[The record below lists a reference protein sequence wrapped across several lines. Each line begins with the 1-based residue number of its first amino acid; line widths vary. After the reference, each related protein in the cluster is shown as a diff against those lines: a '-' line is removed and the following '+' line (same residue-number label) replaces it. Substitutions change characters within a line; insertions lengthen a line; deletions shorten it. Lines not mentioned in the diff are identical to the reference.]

1 MKDQAIYS
9 SEHIQ
14 NLQFPDDVRMN
25 ASLYL
30 GSVDAEGRWLVARE
44 LLDNGLDEFLAK
56 RNDAVYLYEEQ
67 DDSYTVID
75 NGFGIPQGIKEY
87 TVYLDGKSIKSSIP
101 TMQAIF
107 GQLNTSG
114 KYRSEAYKVSIGS
127 HGQGSKSSNA
137 TSEFFHVKTYYQG
150 KWYEIEF
157 KQGHLTIPVRECQQP
172 IYRGKPLQKG
182 TMIHFK
188 HDKEIFGT
196 VGIDFKLAESWAEI
210 TSYLNPGFHV
220 TLQDKQN
227 NTKEY
232 YSEKGP
238 SEYVEKLI
246 DQLHAQREEQ
256 LFTFK
261 NELCDVVVAFSNAEN
276 CNVRG
281 YTNGLY
287 NSDGGKHVDSVCQA
301 LFNVVKDFAKA
312 KQIFQLQDFKEG
324 LVGIIN
330 MHLHKAEF
338 SSQDKLKLTDDR
350 AGDSLR
356 QQIQTEAEKFFKKN
370 KELAQRLCE
379 KSTKLLELRSQFKA
393 SKKMIA
399 ALNQA
404 KKRGMPAKYSPFD
417 SKTKVEDR
425 ELLIVEGLS
434 AAGGLRQVRKPY
446 QSLYPIKGKIKNL
459 AKTTEQLGLESEEII
474 NILSAIG
481 YDPNKENPLEKPL
494 VSKIIC
500 LADADDDGP
509 VSPKTR
515 VLLCDGT
522 TKTIKELAD
531 QWEKDH
537 QPIWVWS
544 LDAQGKLHP
553 AKAIEPRITCHK
565 TKYARVYFD
574 DSTRI
579 ACTLNHKFAINSAQ
593 SENLIIDEQT
603 KIKYIA
609 AKDLQAGDS
618 IMSAYFK
625 NAPLNGNK
633 GSADYRYVYHD
644 DYQRKYYPL
653 HKLVAEDIYPEEYAI
668 YAAKNK
674 ENKNSMAIHHKDH
687 NRMNNS
693 PENLEII
700 SAYAHTKDHHS
711 FNKSGYNGSALQKQ
725 KLKEYHTSDKYRNEE
740 LPKLIQRTVE
750 YNKSEKNR
758 QSTAALNRRDDVKE
772 LQQLTRLSKKYL
784 CIQEKYGQVTQM
796 LWACTFAGAASTP
809 SVIRKSDFARIRQH
823 LDTHKYIEPAA
834 IKKVFSEDEVKDK
847 FKFAIK
853 RFILTCKSLYKENAK
868 LTKELYNKFVE
879 DEMIRKG
886 SNRTGA
892 VRWET
897 AIGYLE
903 TFNHIDNENNIEQ
916 FIKEQCNNH
925 RVVKVEIIELD
936 EPKPFYCLI
945 VPQYG
950 NFLLADKNGNG
961 ICSSNCHINTLL
973 LTLFFKICPELFEKG
988 MIYVADMYDFY
999 AIYKD
1004 QVIVGNSAQEV
1015 QEKLHKLG
1023 APVYISSNH
1032 VKGWGELDQ
1041 AVMKVLAV
1049 DKETRKL
1056 IRIKPITDHDRTTFV
1071 RIMNDDVEYRR
1082 KMLGL
1087 ADNV

>member
-56 RNDAVYLYEEQ
+56 RNDAVHLYEEQ

-75 NGFGIPQGIKEY
+75 NGYGIPQGTKEY

-137 TSEFFHVKTYYQG
+137 TSEFFHVKTCYQG

-157 KQGHLTIPVRECQQP
+157 KQGHLTIPVRECEQP

-220 TLQDKQN
+220 TLQDKHN
-227 NTKEY
+227 RIKEY
-232 YSEKGP
+232 YSEQGP

-246 DQLHAQREEQ
+246 DQLKAQREEQ

-261 NELCDVVVAFSNAEN
+261 NELCDIVVAFSNAEN

-301 LFNVVKDFAKA
+301 LFNIVKDFAKS
-312 KQIFQLQDFKEG
+312 KQTVQLQDFKEG

-350 AGDSLR
+350 AGDALR
-356 QQIQTEAEKFFKKN
+356 QQIQLDAEKFFKKN
-370 KELAQRLCE
+370 KELALRLCE
-379 KSTKLLELRSQFKA
+379 KSSKLSELRSQFKA

-459 AKTTEQLGLESEEII
+459 AKTTEQIGLESEEII

-481 YDPNKENPLEKPL
+481 YDPNKENPMANPT
-494 VSKIIC
+494 VGKIIC
-500 LADADDDGP
+500 LADADEDGCFKASSF
-509 VSPKTR
+509 VK
-515 VLLCDGT
+515 LCDGT
-522 TKTIKELAD
+522 SKTFKELAD

-553 AKAIEPRITCHK
+553 AKAYEPSIRCYRDKEVH
-565 TKYARVYFD
+565 VHL
-574 DSTRI
+574 DSGDEI
-579 ACTLNHKFAINSAQ
+579 VCTLQHPFAINYCNSDKAY
-593 SENLIIDEQT
+593 IDDHDM
-603 KIKYIA
+603 KY
-609 AKDLQAGDS
+609 LQAQYLQPGDLIAS
-618 IMSAYFK
+618 IDF
-625 NAPLNGNK
+625 
-633 GSADYRYVYHD
+633 
-644 DYQRKYYPL
+644 
-653 HKLVAEDIYPEEYAI
+653 EDI
-668 YAAKNK
+668 K
-674 ENKNSMAIHHKDH
+674 
-687 NRMNNS
+687 
-693 PENLEII
+693 
-700 SAYAHTKDHHS
+700 
-711 FNKSGYNGSALQKQ
+711 
-725 KLKEYHTSDKYRNEE
+725 
-740 LPKLIQRTVE
+740 
-750 YNKSEKNR
+750 
-758 QSTAALNRRDDVKE
+758 
-772 LQQLTRLSKKYL
+772 QLTSHKVIKTEIVELK
-784 CIQEKYGQVTQM
+784 
-796 LWACTFAGAASTP
+796 AA
-809 SVIRKSDFARIRQH
+809 
-823 LDTHKYIEPAA
+823 E
-834 IKKVFSEDEVKDK
+834 
-847 FKFAIK
+847 
-853 RFILTCKSLYKENAK
+853 
-868 LTKELYNKFVE
+868 
-879 DEMIRKG
+879 
-886 SNRTGA
+886 
-892 VRWET
+892 
-897 AIGYLE
+897 
-903 TFNHIDNENNIEQ
+903 
-916 FIKEQCNNH
+916 
-925 RVVKVEIIELD
+925 
-936 EPKPFYCLI
+936 PFYCLT

-950 NFLLADKNGNG
+950 NFLLADKSGNG

-973 LTLFFKICPELFEKG
+973 LTLFFKICPQLFEKG
-988 MIYVADMYDFY
+988 MIYVADMYDYY
-999 AIYKD
+999 AMYKD
-1004 QVIVGNSAQEV
+1004 KVIVGNSAQEV
-1015 QEKLHKLG
+1015 LDKLHKIG
-1023 APVYISSNH
+1023 APNSITASH
-1032 VKGWGELDQ
+1032 CKGWGEMMNSVL
-1041 AVMKVLAV
+1041 KVLAV
-1049 DKETRKL
+1049 DKETRRL

-1082 KMLGL
+1082 QMLGL

>member
-30 GSVDAEGRWLVARE
+30 GSVDVEGRWLVARE

-75 NGFGIPQGIKEY
+75 NGYGIPQGTKEY

-137 TSEFFHVKTYYQG
+137 TSEFFHVKTCYQG

-157 KQGHLTIPVRECQQP
+157 KQGHLTIPVRECEQP
-172 IYRGKPLQKG
+172 IYCGKPLQKG

-196 VGIDFKLAESWAEI
+196 TGIDFKLAESWAEI

-220 TLQDKQN
+220 TLQDKHN
-227 NTKEY
+227 NVKTY
-232 YSEKGP
+232 YSEQGP

-256 LFTFK
+256 LFIFK

-301 LFNVVKDFAKA
+301 LFNVVKDFAKS
-312 KQIFQLQDFKEG
+312 KQTVQLQDFKEG

-338 SSQDKLKLTDDR
+338 SSQDKLKLTDER

-356 QQIQTEAEKFFKKN
+356 QQIQVEADKFFKKN
-370 KELAQRLCE
+370 KELALRLCE
-379 KSTKLLELRSQFKA
+379 KSSKLSELRSQFKA

-446 QSLYPIKGKIKNL
+446 QSLLPLKGKILSVMKVSDDS
-459 AKTTEQLGLESEEII
+459 KMLESDEII

-481 YDPNKENPLEKPL
+481 YDPNKENPMEKPI
-494 VSKIIC
+494 VNKIIC
-500 LADADDDGP
+500 L
-509 VSPKTR
+509 
-515 VLLCDGT
+515 
-522 TKTIKELAD
+522 
-531 QWEKDH
+531 
-537 QPIWVWS
+537 
-544 LDAQGKLHP
+544 
-553 AKAIEPRITCHK
+553 
-565 TKYARVYFD
+565 
-574 DSTRI
+574 
-579 ACTLNHKFAINSAQ
+579 
-593 SENLIIDEQT
+593 
-603 KIKYIA
+603 
-609 AKDLQAGDS
+609 
-618 IMSAYFK
+618 
-625 NAPLNGNK
+625 
-633 GSADYRYVYHD
+633 
-644 DYQRKYYPL
+644 
-653 HKLVAEDIYPEEYAI
+653 
-668 YAAKNK
+668 
-674 ENKNSMAIHHKDH
+674 
-687 NRMNNS
+687 
-693 PENLEII
+693 
-700 SAYAHTKDHHS
+700 
-711 FNKSGYNGSALQKQ
+711 
-725 KLKEYHTSDKYRNEE
+725 
-740 LPKLIQRTVE
+740 
-750 YNKSEKNR
+750 
-758 QSTAALNRRDDVKE
+758 
-772 LQQLTRLSKKYL
+772 
-784 CIQEKYGQVTQM
+784 
-796 LWACTFAGAASTP
+796 
-809 SVIRKSDFARIRQH
+809 SDF
-823 LDTHKYIEPAA
+823 DP
-834 IKKVFSEDEVKDK
+834 DG
-847 FKFAIK
+847 
-853 RFILTCKSLYKENAK
+853 
-868 LTKELYNKFVE
+868 
-879 DEMIRKG
+879 M
-886 SNRTGA
+886 
-892 VRWET
+892 
-897 AIGYLE
+897 
-903 TFNHIDNENNIEQ
+903 
-916 FIKEQCNNH
+916 
-925 RVVKVEIIELD
+925 
-936 EPKPFYCLI
+936 
-945 VPQYG
+945 
-950 NFLLADKNGNG
+950 
-961 ICSSNCHINTLL
+961 HINTLL
-973 LTLFFKICPELFEKG
+973 LSLFYKVCPELYEKG
-988 MIYVADMYDFY
+988 MIYVADMYEYY
-999 AIYKD
+999 ALYKNMA
-1004 QVIVGNSAQEV
+1004 VVGNSVIEV
-1015 QEKLHKLG
+1015 QEKLKKLK
-1023 APVYISSNH
+1023 APNSVEVGHI
-1032 VKGWGELDQ
+1032 KGWGEIDA

-1049 DKETRKL
+1049 DKETRRL
-1056 IRIKPITDHDRTTFV
+1056 IQIKPISEYDRVTFV